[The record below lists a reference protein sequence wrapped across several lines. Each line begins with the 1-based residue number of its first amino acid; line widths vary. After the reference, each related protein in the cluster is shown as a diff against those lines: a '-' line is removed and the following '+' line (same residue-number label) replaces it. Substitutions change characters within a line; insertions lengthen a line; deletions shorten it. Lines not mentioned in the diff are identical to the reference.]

1 MIKEYTEE
9 DIDRIFYSG
18 TTKEKATLFLRDR
31 MGYFKYGIP
40 FLLNFG
46 EPETLMDSISPY
58 DLKEWNK
65 YISMGL
71 RIENGFRDLN
81 RFLTILM
88 SHREDLSKLLSELS
102 DLEGIE
108 EIVNESLFHC
118 SMNNPLDPNEKGDEE
133 LIKHLRRTS
142 LSLGLRNSYLNKV
155 RPVITPEG
163 LFDFFPRQE
172 NLHLFEEDKKRTEF
186 RDLRERAMSTYLN
199 YKKWVL
205 NYLCLEEALRRR
217 IKTAKLKL
225 PEYDRLLHIYRG
237 GLDSIKYEFHSLRY
251 EGFQDVRLMM
261 FGEGSRSETM
271 FPYPAMIDLIED
283 LSVRIEDVD
292 LNSEENEKQIKE
304 YFDSM

>member
-71 RIENGFRDLN
+71 RIENGFKDLS
-81 RFLTILM
+81 RFLIILI
-88 SHREDLSKLLSELS
+88 SYRDDLSRILSELS
-102 DLEGIE
+102 DLEGVE

-133 LIKHLRRTS
+133 LIKHLRRIS

-172 NLHLFEEDKKRTEF
+172 NLSLFEEDKKRTEF
-186 RDLRERAMSTYLN
+186 RDLRERAMSAYLN
-199 YKKWVL
+199 YKEWVS
-205 NYLCLEEALRRR
+205 NYLCFEEALKRR
-217 IKTAKLKL
+217 INSVKLKL
-225 PEYDRLLHIYRG
+225 PEYEKLLTNLRG
-237 GLDSIKYEFHSLRY
+237 GLDIRQEPRSLRY

-292 LNSEENEKQIKE
+292 LNTEENEKKIKE
-304 YFDSM
+304 YFDSI